1 MGERRGLAGRGGGPR
16 AGRRVGHEAERGAGL
31 AWLGPSG
38 KEEPRE
44 REKGRREFILY
55 HIAEFNNLSSILSF
69 SIIADNFISFL

>member
-44 REKGRREFILY
+44 REKKGGE
-55 HIAEFNNLSSILSF
+55 NLF
-69 SIIADNFISFL
+69 YII